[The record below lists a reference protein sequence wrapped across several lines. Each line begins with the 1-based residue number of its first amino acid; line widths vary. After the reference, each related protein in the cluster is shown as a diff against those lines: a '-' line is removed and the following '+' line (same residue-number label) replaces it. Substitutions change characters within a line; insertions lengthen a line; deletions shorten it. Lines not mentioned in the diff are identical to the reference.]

1 MRHLFSPE
9 GAAALAAVLQRRPL
23 FAFDFDGTLA
33 PIVERPDD
41 ARVPD
46 AVASRLAALAA
57 RHPVA
62 VISGRD
68 VDDVRP
74 RLGFAPLWILGNHGA
89 EGGDLAAHEL
99 EAARA
104 ALQAWRSGLDAP
116 ALTAAGV
123 TIENKRLSTALHYR
137 TAADAPAALACIQDA
152 LRGLPPVLGAFG
164 GKCVVNVVAVTL
176 PDKGDALHRLLA
188 RAGAGAAFFA
198 GDDVNDEPVFARA
211 EPHWLT
217 VRIGLDPASRAMF
230 RLDDPHELAALLD
243 RLLAA

>member
-1 MRHLFSPE
+1 MKHLFSPE

-23 FAFDFDGTLA
+23 LAFDFDGTLA

-41 ARVPD
+41 AHVPA
-46 AVASRLAALAA
+46 AVAMRLQEVVT
-57 RHPVA
+57 RYPVA

-74 RLGFAPLWILGNHGA
+74 RLGFAPHWILGNHGA
-89 EGGDLAAHEL
+89 EGGDLAADEL
-99 EAARA
+99 AAARS
-104 ALQAWRSGLDAP
+104 ALHAWRTGLDAA
-116 ALTAAGV
+116 ALAAAGV
-123 TIENKRLSTALHYR
+123 TIEHKRLSTALHYR
-137 TAADAPAALACIQDA
+137 AAPDPPAALARIQDA

-164 GKCVVNVVAVTL
+164 GKCVVNVVAVAL
-176 PDKGDALHRLLA
+176 PDKGDALHRLVA

-198 GDDVNDEPVFARA
+198 GDDLNDEPVFARA

-230 RLDDPHELAALLD
+230 RLDGPHELAALLD
-243 RLLAA
+243 RLAP